1 MSEQDAKKAVE
12 LIEGTSLWADAWK
25 RLKKN
30 RAALTGAAIVLFMTF
45 CALGYELIAIY
56 VTQFDMEEQHNFV
69 VPKPPGARSV
79 PAEHYSLMAPDGE
92 WSFAEIDTN
101 DDEYIEPREIAAA
114 YRKYEFQAIDIDGNG
129 TLDYEEYAEAPFSL
143 PSPNNFIPDCQRW
156 SVIRRSLAP
165 IEHPDVFKCEAGP
178 DGVIDMEEAGK
189 LVELVNSGEAQDILT
204 RFDKDED
211 GLLSKGEY
219 VGLPEPSKNWLGTDQ
234 LGRDLLT
241 RMVYGARISLAVGFL
256 ATLVSFLIGVT
267 WGATAGFMG
276 GKVDNVMMRIVDVM
290 YGLPFMFLV
299 ILLMVVFGQEIFLL
313 FLALG
318 AIQWLTMAR
327 IVRGQVISLK
337 SQEFVEAARTIGVS
351 NVAIIFRHLIPN
363 ALGPIIVYAT
373 LTVPAVM
380 LEEAFLSF
388 LGLGVQAPQTSWGAL
403 ISEGRQLME
412 TAPWLIFYPG
422 AALAITLLS
431 LNFLGDGLRDALDPQ
446 LRKD

>member
-1 MSEQDAKKAVE
+1 MSEQDAKKVVE
-12 LIEGTSLWADAWK
+12 LVEGTSLWADAWK

-30 RAALTGAAIVLFMTF
+30 RAALAGFAIVLFMAL
-45 CALGYELIAIY
+45 CAIGYEAIAAFG
-56 VTQFDMEEQHNFV
+56 TRFDMEEQHNYV
-69 VPKPPGARSV
+69 VAKPPGARSV
-79 PAEHYSLMAPDGE
+79 PSVHYSMMAADGDL
-92 WSFAEIDTN
+92 SFEAVDGN
-101 DDEYIEPREIAAA
+101 GDGYLEPREIESA
-114 YRKYEFQAIDIDGNG
+114 YRALEFREIDSDGNG
-129 TLDYEEYAEAPFSL
+129 TLDYEEYAEAPLSL
-143 PSPNNFIPDCQRW
+143 PSPNAFIPNCEKW
-156 SVIRRSLAP
+156 SIIRRSLAP
-165 IEHPDVFKCEAGP
+165 IEHPQVFKCEAGE
-178 DGVIDMEEAGK
+178 DGVIDMKEAGK
-189 LVELVNSGEAQDILT
+189 LVELVNGGEAQDILT
-204 RFDKDED
+204 RFDTDED
-211 GLLSKGEY
+211 GLLSPEEY
-219 VGLPEPSKNWLGTDQ
+219 TGLPEPATNWLGTDQ

-256 ATLVSFLIGVT
+256 ATLVSFLIGVS

-276 GKVDNVMMRIVDVM
+276 GKVDNIMMRIVDVM

-337 SQEFVEAARTIGVS
+337 GQEFVEAARTIGVS
-351 NVAIIFRHLIPN
+351 NTAIIFRHLIPN